1 MNWNGVRVAVIGLAR
16 SGVAACHFL
25 RKRGA
30 RVVGVDRRPAAELGN
45 APHELQA
52 AGIDL
57 ALGAY
62 PDFRA
67 LDAIVLSP
75 GVDPAQEVIANAR
88 AKGVLILPELE
99 VGAQEVTGRIVCITG
114 TKGKSTTTIALAAML
129 KNAGVDARAVG
140 NIGAPITA
148 HVDGSD
154 AKTIFVTEASSFQL
168 ETTQKFHPDCAVFLN
183 LFADHLDRHPTFE
196 SYAEAKARIFV
207 NQTADDAAIVNGE
220 DKAVLGLAART
231 RATLIPFR
239 PRTSPEPGT
248 KGPLACFEGD
258 AAVYRDHETTPLFQ
272 SADVQIPGS
281 AVRANLLAAATAAHH
296 LGVPGE
302 SIRSSVRGF
311 KGIPHTFEK
320 LGLVRGVTFFNDS
333 KATTLESV
341 DAALRSFE
349 TPVILILG
357 GRLKAG
363 SFTSLRDA
371 VAKHA
376 FSVHAIGE
384 SRALIHQA
392 LDDVRPVHDA
402 LSMDEAVANAF
413 AQAKPGNTILLSPGC
428 SSFDMFK
435 DYAERGDAFR
445 GAFNRLSLQGAA

>member
-1 MNWNGVRVAVIGLAR
+1 MNWNGMRVAVVGLAR
-16 SGVAACHFL
+16 SGVAACLFL

-30 RVVGVDRRPAAELGN
+30 RVVGVDRRTAGELGS
-45 APHELQA
+45 APHDLQA
-52 AGIDL
+52 AGIEL

-62 PDFRA
+62 PDFHA

-75 GVDPAQEVIANAR
+75 GVDPAQEAVANAR
-88 AKGVLILPELE
+88 ARGVLILPELE
-99 VGAQEVTGRIVCITG
+99 VGAQEVAGRIVCITG
-114 TKGKSTTTIALAAML
+114 TKGKSTTTTALAAML
-129 KNAGVDARAVG
+129 RNAGVDARAVG

-168 ETTQKFHPDCAVFLN
+168 ETTQKFRPDCAIFLN

-207 NQTADDAAIVNGE
+207 NQTADDTAIVNGE
-220 DKAVLGLAART
+220 DEAVLGLSART
-231 RATLIPFR
+231 KATVIPFR
-239 PRTSPEPGT
+239 PKTPPDSEA
-248 KGPLACFEGD
+248 KGPLACFEGE
-258 AAVYRDHETTPLFQ
+258 AAVYRDRETTSLFQ
-272 SADVQIPGS
+272 FADVQIPGS

-296 LGVPGE
+296 LGVPGDA
-302 SIRSSVRGF
+302 IRSTVRSF
-311 KGIPHTFEK
+311 RGIPHTFEK
-320 LGLVRGVTFFNDS
+320 LGRVKDVTFFNDS

-363 SFTSLRDA
+363 SFTSLREA

-376 FSVHAIGE
+376 RSIHAIGE

-392 LDDVRPVHDA
+392 LDSVQPVHDA
-402 LSMDEAVANAF
+402 MTMDEAVANAF
-413 AQAKPGNTILLSPGC
+413 AEAKPGDTILLSPGC

-435 DYAERGDAFR
+435 DYADRGDAFR
-445 GAFNRLSLQGAA
+445 GAFHRLSLQGAA